1 MKKKFKEKYGIYF
14 LLFTAASSL
23 IFLNVALDGPS
34 DLGPYYYLIIIVNS
48 ICLCALCYLIF
59 IDLLKLM
66 RRLHKKEAG
75 AKLTLRMLIMFVVFA
90 VLPVSILYSFSLHS
104 INRSIDSWFDI
115 EISTAL
121 QNSLELGRESLG
133 MLMRNYR
140 RETETLAA
148 DLTKRKTERLPL
160 DLTSLRDPDG
170 FVVSRYQFP
179 STGLIDRLRK
189 RSKAEE
195 VLVLTMEGQVVSASS
210 ENASLLPQLPTETL
224 LLQLNDQRSFIG
236 LEPGNSGQLSVRV
249 ALNIYL
255 DQKRHI
261 LQAIYP
267 FSPRIDNLAD
277 NVESGFAKYNELGF
291 LRDKLK
297 ISFTITLTLV
307 LLFSVAASI
316 WAAFFCAR
324 FLTLPISELSHATSA
339 IADGNYDTSVTVKG
353 DDDLASLARS
363 FNYMT
368 KKIALSTNEIENQRN
383 YLDAVMKQLSSGVI
397 TLSDKL
403 EILTINRAAV
413 ALFQIEEDA
422 AIGKKLSSLSE
433 NNSNLSSFFECTG
446 NLLSSD
452 RKTWEANVCLNI
464 SDNKKEIMCK
474 GSVLSEDNSTRINH
488 IIVLEDISAIIQG
501 QRDAAW
507 AEMAKRLAHEIKNPL
522 TPIKLSAERLLFKL
536 SDKLKKPDREKLSNL
551 SGTIIE
557 QVETM
562 TEMVD
567 EFSGYAGRNFN
578 QPAPLDLNLILTSTA
593 QLFQE
598 AEPSLEI
605 TLQKTDELPQIFG
618 DANSLRRL
626 FNNLIK
632 NSIEA
637 SMLNSGTKILISAK
651 YPGAASPDEIEISI
665 LDEGIGIADQVLQN
679 IFEPYVTS
687 KARGRGL
694 GLAIVKK
701 IVEEHNG
708 TIKLENAPRQGALV
722 TVTLP
727 VQRPIGMSN

>member
-14 LLFTAASSL
+14 LLFTATSSL

-34 DLGPYYYLIIIVNS
+34 NLGPYYYLIISVNTL
-48 ICLCALCYLIF
+48 CLCALCYLIF
-59 IDLLKLM
+59 IDILKLV
-66 RRLHKKEAG
+66 RQLKGDEAG
-75 AKLTLRMLIMFVVFA
+75 AKLTLRMLMMFIVFA
-90 VLPVSILYSFSLHS
+90 ILPVSILYSFSLHS

-160 DLTSLRDPDG
+160 DLTSLRDPNA
-170 FVVSRYQFP
+170 FVVSRYHFP

-210 ENASLLPQLPTETL
+210 ENARVLPQLPTESL

-236 LEPGNSGQLSVRV
+236 LEPGNGGQLSVRV

-277 NVESGFAKYNELGF
+277 NVESGFAKYNELEF

-307 LLFSVAASI
+307 LLFSIAASI

-339 IADGNYDTSVTVKG
+339 IADGNYDTSVTAKG

-368 KKIALSTNEIENQRN
+368 RKIAFSTKEIENQRN

-413 ALFQIEEDA
+413 ALFQIKEDA
-422 AIGKKLSSLSE
+422 AVGKKLPSLSE
-433 NNSNLSSFFECTG
+433 TNNNLSSFFNCTVD
-446 NLLSSD
+446 LLSSD
-452 RKTWEANVCLNI
+452 KKTWEAKVCLNF
-464 SDNKKEIMCK
+464 SDNKKDVMCK
-474 GSVLSEDNSTRINH
+474 GSVLSEDNSTRIAH
-488 IIVLEDISAIIQG
+488 IIVLEDVTAIIQG

-507 AEMAKRLAHEIKNPL
+507 SEMAKRLAHEIKNPL
-522 TPIKLSAERLLFKL
+522 TPIKLCAERLLFKL
-536 SDKLKKPDREKLSNL
+536 SDKLNKSDREKLSNL

-567 EFSGYAGRNFN
+567 EFSGYAGRDFN
-578 QPAPLDLNLILTSTA
+578 EPVAVDLNLILTSTA

-598 AEPSLEI
+598 AEPSLKI
-605 TLQKTDELPQIFG
+605 TFEKTDKIPQILG

-637 SMLNSGTKILISAK
+637 STQNSAIRILIRAK
-651 YPGAASPDEIEISI
+651 YLEATKPEEIEISI
-665 LDEGIGIADQVLQN
+665 LDEGIGITEQVLQK

-708 TIKLENAPRQGALV
+708 TIRLENAPHKGTLA

-727 VQRPIGMSN
+727 VERPIGISN